1 MTRKQFDEAF
11 SCFQLSEIISKSP
24 SKRKTKQLLETFSCT
39 KNLDLQDFLHNKA
52 LTFEQHLRS
61 RTYLYFD
68 NETKEI
74 AAYYTV
80 AISVFFTDGMSKDI
94 IKLLDGYKDDI
105 KTIPCFLIGQLG
117 KSDKYEEFKIGEY
130 MLSDA
135 LEIIDKSHIDLG
147 GRFILIDS
155 VNNPKVLSFY
165 KENSFVALEDDESLE
180 SIKMMKPYFEDSES
194 SLEEE

>member
-1 MTRKQFDEAF
+1 MTREQFDEAF
-11 SCFQLSEIISKSP
+11 SCFQLSEIISKTT
-24 SKRKTKQLLETFSCT
+24 SKRKTRQILETFSCS
-39 KNLDLQDFLHNKA
+39 KNFDLQDFLHNKA

-74 AAYYTV
+74 AAYYTI
-80 AISVFFTDGMSKDI
+80 AISVFFTDGISKDI

-117 KSDKYEEFKIGEY
+117 KSDKYERFKIGEY
-130 MLSDA
+130 MLADA
-135 LEIIDKSHIDLG
+135 LEVIDNSHKSLG
-147 GRFILIDS
+147 GRFTLIDS

-165 KENSFVALEDDESLE
+165 KKNSFLAIESNDFESE
-180 SIKMMKPYFEDSES
+180 SIKMIKPYFEE
-194 SLEEE
+194 L

>member
-11 SCFQLSEIISKSP
+11 SCFQLSEIISQAP
-24 SKRKTKQLLETFSCT
+24 SKQKVRQILKTFSCS

-74 AAYYTV
+74 AAYYTI
-80 AISVFFTDGMSKDI
+80 AISVFFTDGISKEI
-94 IKLLDGYKDDI
+94 IKLLDGYKNDI

-117 KSDKYEEFKIGEY
+117 KSDKYERFKIGEY
-130 MLSDA
+130 MLADA
-135 LEIIDKSHIDLG
+135 LEIIDSSHRSLG
-147 GRFILIDS
+147 GRFTLIDS

-165 KENSFVALEDDESLE
+165 KDNSFLAIESDEESE
-180 SIKMMKPYFEDSES
+180 SIKMIKPYFEEM
-194 SLEEE
+194 EYIPQ

>member
-11 SCFQLSEIISKSP
+11 SCFQLSEIIAKSP
-24 SKRKTKQLLETFSCT
+24 SKRKTKQLLETFSCS

-68 NETKEI
+68 NQTKEI
-74 AAYYTV
+74 IAYYTI
-80 AISVFFTDGMSKDI
+80 AISVFFTDGMSKEV

-117 KSDKYEEFKIGEY
+117 KSDKYESFKIGEY

-135 LEIIDKSHIDLG
+135 LEIIDKSHQELG

-165 KENSFVALEDDESLE
+165 KENSFVALENDENSE
-180 SIKMMKPYFEDSES
+180 SIKMIKPYFEDIEMSQ
-194 SLEEE
+194 EE

>member
-1 MTRKQFDEAF
+1 MTREQFDEAF
-11 SCFQLSEIISKSP
+11 SCFQLSEIISKTP
-24 SKRKTKQLLETFSCT
+24 SKRKTRQILETFSCS
-39 KNLDLQDFLHNKA
+39 KNFDLQDFLHNKA

-74 AAYYTV
+74 AAYYTI
-80 AISVFFTDGMSKDI
+80 AISVFFTDGISNDI

-117 KSDKYEEFKIGEY
+117 KSDKYERFKIGEY
-130 MLSDA
+130 MLADA
-135 LEIIDKSHIDLG
+135 LEVIDNSHKSLG

-155 VNNPKVLSFY
+155 VNHLKVLSFY
-165 KENSFVALEDDESLE
+165 KENSFLAIETNDSESE
-180 SIKMMKPYFEDSES
+180 SIKMIKPYFEE
-194 SLEEE
+194 L

>member
-1 MTRKQFDEAF
+1 MTREQFDEAF
-11 SCFQLSEIISKSP
+11 SCFQLSEIVSKSK
-24 SKRKTKQLLETFSCT
+24 SKRKVKQHLETFVCT

-68 NETKEI
+68 NDTKEI
-74 AAYYTV
+74 AAYYTI
-80 AISVFFTDGMSKDI
+80 AISVFFTDGISANI
-94 IKLLDGYKDDI
+94 IKLLDGYKDDT

-117 KSDKYEEFKIGEY
+117 KSDKYDRYSIGEY
-130 MLSDA
+130 MLADA
-135 LEIIDKSHIDLG
+135 LEVIDESHKNLG

-165 KENSFVALEDDESLE
+165 QDNSFLAIENDENSQ
-180 SIKMMKPYFEDSES
+180 SIKMIKPYFEEF
-194 SLEEE
+194 E

>member
-74 AAYYTV
+74 VAYYTV

-155 VNNPKVLSFY
+155 VNNQKVLSFY
-165 KENSFVALEDDESLE
+165 KENSFVALEHDESLE
-180 SIKMMKPYFEDSES
+180 SIKMMKPYFEDPES